1 MLFVRPAVAKYSILE
16 QIKKSADICSTFIS
30 SEGKTVLKGV

>member
-1 MLFVRPAVAKYSILE
+1 MLFVRPTVAKYSILE
-16 QIKKSADICSTFIS
+16 QTKQSAGIYSTFIS